1 MMKNVHG
8 YGAIRRKG
16 HTRRKSE
23 RYIGMLL
30 LMCNNVLNLLCNY
43 VLKTQKRDLNT
54 MSISC
59 SFTNTISAFSKI
71 FSISK

>member
-1 MMKNVHG
+1 
-8 YGAIRRKG
+8 
-16 HTRRKSE
+16 
-23 RYIGMLL
+23 MLL

-54 MSISC
+54 MSISY

>member
-1 MMKNVHG
+1 
-8 YGAIRRKG
+8 
-16 HTRRKSE
+16 
-23 RYIGMLL
+23 MLL

-59 SFTNTISAFSKI
+59 SFTNTIAWSRDGKSAVDPESGKMSLMI
-71 FSISK
+71 CNKCWGCC